1 MNTSPKQTKSQI
13 GALSVLKSS
22 LQKRVADRTAESLDR
37 RAVERTRL
45 IAEALIDQ
53 LAKSDDGRPLDPRAS
68 DRINKLRDSSK
79 LLEPVHVHSEIE
91 RREVRTALPSPF
103 VRTKQDMEAIK
114 SDLNSENRLTPPA
127 AAEPQNTEP
136 NMPQRPQH
144 QLKER
149 IESNEKPK
157 LFGWLQGWGRPAKAK
172 T

>member
-1 MNTSPKQTKSQI
+1 
-13 GALSVLKSS
+13 
-22 LQKRVADRTAESLDR
+22 
-37 RAVERTRL
+37 
-45 IAEALIDQ
+45 
-53 LAKSDDGRPLDPRAS
+53 
-68 DRINKLRDSSK
+68 
-79 LLEPVHVHSEIE
+79 
-91 RREVRTALPSPF
+91 
-103 VRTKQDMEAIK
+103 MEAIK